1 MIVVDTNVIA
11 YLLIEGDR
19 TADAQALRLADPDWR
34 SKPFLLVEFSN
45 LLATQVRAKALLAA
59 QAKSLLESAA
69 QQISAWVEVPH
80 AEALAVALDRQV
92 SAYDARFVACARRR
106 RDRRCRLPRQSPGR
120 LDSDGAQPE
129 RALHATRA
137 PPGKSAV

>member
-34 SKPFLLVEFSN
+34 SEPFLLVEFSN
-45 LLATQVRAKALLAA
+45 LLATQVRAKALSAA

-69 QQISAWVEVPH
+69 QQVAAWVEVPH
-80 AEALAVALDRQV
+80 AEALAVALDRQI
-92 SAYDARFVACARRR
+92 SAYDARFVACARRLSAPLVTE
-106 RDRRCRLPRQSPGR
+106 DSRLRTATPG
-120 LDSDGAQPE
+120 SSMSIAE
-129 RALHATRA
+129 
-137 PPGKSAV
+137 AVSRSIG

>member
-34 SKPFLLVEFSN
+34 SEPFLLVEFSN
-45 LLATQVRAKALLAA
+45 LLATQVRAKAFSAA

-69 QQISAWVEVPH
+69 QQVAAWVEVPH
-80 AEALAVALDRQV
+80 AEALAVALERQV
-92 SAYDARFVACARRR
+92 SAYDARFVACARRLSAPLVTEDAR
-106 RDRRCRLPRQSPGR
+106 
-120 LDSDGAQPE
+120 
-129 RALHATRA
+129 LHAAA
-137 PPGKSAV
+137 PGSSMSIAEEVSR

>member
-34 SKPFLLVEFSN
+34 SEPFLLVEFSN
-45 LLATQVRAKALLAA
+45 LLATQVRTKALSAA

-69 QQISAWVEVPH
+69 QQVSAWVEVPH

-92 SAYDARFVACARRR
+92 SACDARFVACARRLSAPLVTE
-106 RDRRCRLPRQSPGR
+106 DSRLRAATPGSSMSIAEAVSR
-120 LDSDGAQPE
+120 
-129 RALHATRA
+129 
-137 PPGKSAV
+137 SAG

>member
-19 TADAQALRLADPDWR
+19 TADAQALRRADPDWR
-34 SKPFLLVEFSN
+34 SEPFLLVEFSN
-45 LLATQVRAKALLAA
+45 LLATQVRAKALSAA

-69 QQISAWVEVPH
+69 QQVAAWVEVPH

-92 SAYDARFVACARRR
+92 SAYDARFVACARRLSAPLVTE
-106 RDRRCRLPRQSPGR
+106 DSRLRAATPGWSMSIAEAVSR
-120 LDSDGAQPE
+120 
-129 RALHATRA
+129 
-137 PPGKSAV
+137 SAG

>member
-34 SKPFLLVEFSN
+34 SEPFLLVEFSN
-45 LLATQVRAKALLAA
+45 LLATQVRAKALSAA

-69 QQISAWVEVPH
+69 QQVAAWVEVPH
-80 AEALAVALDRQV
+80 AEALAVALDLRV
-92 SAYDARFVACARRR
+92 SAYDARFVACARRLAAPLVTE
-106 RDRRCRLPRQSPGR
+106 DSRLRAATPGLSMSIAEAASR
-120 LDSDGAQPE
+120 
-129 RALHATRA
+129 
-137 PPGKSAV
+137 SAG

>member
-34 SKPFLLVEFSN
+34 SEPFLLVEFSN
-45 LLATQVRAKALLAA
+45 LLATQVRAKALSAA

-69 QQISAWVEVPH
+69 QQVAAWVEVPH
-80 AEALAVALDRQV
+80 AEALAVALDRRV
-92 SAYDARFVACARRR
+92 SAYDARFVACARRLAAPLVTE
-106 RDRRCRLPRQSPGR
+106 DSRLRAATPGLSMSIAEAVSR
-120 LDSDGAQPE
+120 
-129 RALHATRA
+129 
-137 PPGKSAV
+137 SAG

>member
-34 SKPFLLVEFSN
+34 SEPFLLVEFSN
-45 LLATQVRAKALLAA
+45 LLATQVRAKALSAA

-69 QQISAWVEVPH
+69 QQVGAWIEVSH
-80 AEALAVALDRQV
+80 AEALAVALERQV
-92 SAYDARFVACARRR
+92 SAYDARFVAGARRLSAPLVTE
-106 RDRRCRLPRQSPGR
+106 DSRLRAATPGSSMSIAEAVSR
-120 LDSDGAQPE
+120 
-129 RALHATRA
+129 
-137 PPGKSAV
+137 SAG

>member
-34 SKPFLLVEFSN
+34 SEPFLLVEFSN
-45 LLATQVRAKALLAA
+45 LLATQVRAKALSAA
-59 QAKSLLESAA
+59 QAKSLLDSAA
-69 QQISAWVEVPH
+69 QQVAAWVEVSH

-92 SAYDARFVACARRR
+92 SAYDARFVACARRL
-106 RDRRCRLPRQSPGR
+106 DAPLVTEDSRLRAATPGLSMSITEAVSR
-120 LDSDGAQPE
+120 
-129 RALHATRA
+129 
-137 PPGKSAV
+137 SAG